1 MDLKSASGKPECRFE
16 FGRGHQKPHKI
27 RHFSS
32 LYRTSANPRAATD
45 LSMATPWQQAK
56 QHSAILGLRVRE
68 FRRVEKLPLQLAANL
83 VNGAGA
89 DLGSAGKLMRV
100 NA

>member
-1 MDLKSASGKPECRFE
+1 MTAEAEQAFLAGFSAP
-16 FGRGHQKPHKI
+16 
-27 RHFSS
+27 
-32 LYRTSANPRAATD
+32 
-45 LSMATPWQQAK
+45 
-56 QHSAILGLRVRE
+56 LGLPRLVRE
-68 FRRVEKLPLQLAANL
+68 FRRIKKLPLQLTADL

>member
-1 MDLKSASGKPECRFE
+1 
-16 FGRGHQKPHKI
+16 
-27 RHFSS
+27 
-32 LYRTSANPRAATD
+32 
-45 LSMATPWQQAK
+45 MATPWQQAL
-56 QHSAILGLRVRE
+56 APLAGAVRE
-68 FRRVEKLPLQLAANL
+68 IRRLEILPLQLAANL